1 MAGQQMLRAPANG
14 VDAVVLDP
22 SDLKA
27 IRQQAKAKG
36 SLRYK
41 GAMESL
47 ANLLGLARSN
57 ALGRMDEFVQSEMDM
72 RDFTLQRR
80 LQIVDTGDY
89 VNFNQDANK
98 LKLFSVL
105 SATPQPTNQ
114 PAGEVAAYSLLKIF
128 ASTKVSA
135 ETFEEILNGLGV
147 RLRYNDGREPW
158 EFPLRDCLKTG
169 IRNPNAGTAASDD
182 SVVEGTETEVIEL
195 GREQKLWGNSG
206 EDVLVV
212 LPGDGQTNLELFWL
226 TDYAAS
232 PPAQPA
238 GGEAGD
244 IDLTVEVSGK
254 LWKSIKRR

>member
-1 MAGQQMLRAPANG
+1 MAGQTILQRAERG

-22 SDLKA
+22 ADLKA
-27 IRQQAKAKG
+27 VRQQAKVKG
-36 SLRYK
+36 SQRYK
-41 GAMESL
+41 GAMEAL
-47 ANLLGLARSN
+47 ANVLGLARGN
-57 ALGRMDEFVQSEMDM
+57 ALGRIDEFVQSELDM
-72 RDFTLQRR
+72 RDYTLQRQ
-80 LQIVDTGDY
+80 LKIVDTGNY
-89 VNFNQDANK
+89 VNFNADANK

-128 ASTKVSA
+128 ASTKVTA
-135 ETFEEILNGLGV
+135 DTFEQILNGIGV

-195 GREQKLWGNSG
+195 GREQKLWGTQG
-206 EDVLVV
+206 EDVLVI
-212 LPGDGQTNLELFWL
+212 LPGDGQSNLELFWL
-226 TDYAAS
+226 TDFAAS